1 MISAAEIREHM
12 EVVGSDGKHVGRV
25 DHIKGDSIELA
36 KLDLATM
43 GRPRLEVCEH
53 AAVGD
58 AGFLGHV
65 LGGGGGDAERPERPS
80 RGVQNACPHLEPA
93 RLSERC
99 SDHR

>member
-43 GRPRLEVCEH
+43 GRHRLVPLSWVDFVDDKVHLTLAHQE
-53 AAVGD
+53 
-58 AGFLGHV
+58 
-65 LGGGGGDAERPERPS
+65 AERRWMTE
-80 RGVQNACPHLEPA
+80 H
-93 RLSERC
+93 
-99 SDHR
+99 